1 MTEYEKIRAAAE
13 KIENICGRIDVT
25 VVLGS
30 GLGSYAEKLNGAE
43 NIVTLPYSD
52 IPGFP
57 VPTVQGHAGKLIVA
71 TLNGKRIAFM
81 SGRFHIYEGHSPAD
95 VVLPVRALREA
106 GMKHLVVTNASGG
119 INLSLHEGSL
129 MLITDH
135 INLSGTNPLI
145 GRNIDE
151 LGPRFPDMTNVYT
164 RDLQVIARDAA
175 LEKGIE
181 LSEGVY
187 CMLSGPS
194 YETPAEIRML
204 RALGADAVGMSTVP
218 EAITASHMGIQ
229 VLGISC
235 ITNMAA
241 GVLDRPLCHQEVIES
256 GKRTE
261 KTFSV
266 LMDSILEKITAQS

>member
-57 VPTVQGHAGKLIVA
+57 VPTVQGHAGKLIAA

>member
-13 KIENICGRIDVT
+13 NIENICGRIDVT

-57 VPTVQGHAGKLIVA
+57 VPTVQGHAGKLIAA

-266 LMDSILEKITAQS
+266 LMDSILEKITAQC

>member
-57 VPTVQGHAGKLIVA
+57 VPTVQGHAGKLIAA

-145 GRNIDE
+145 GRNIDD